1 MIVQSLLLFLAAS
14 LGGIVVLVIRRPS
27 PAALKLLL
35 VFSGGYLFAITFL
48 HIFPELFVLHSNAR
62 LAGLYVLV
70 GFFLQL
76 FLERFS
82 KGVEHGHLY
91 DIDQGEHQHTMA
103 PLTLMAALFVHAF
116 SDGIILNDPSV
127 CLNHHHHH
135 GANTLL
141 IGILL
146 HKVPESFALVS
157 ILIKLVSSRRKLLMY
172 LFIFALA
179 APLGLLGSNYV
190 SQQQWFPTQVSLALW
205 GIVSGSLVHIA
216 TTIFFEANPGHQP
229 NNRKFIASL
238 TGAVSA
244 IICEFLL

>member
-1 MIVQSLLLFLAAS
+1 MLLQTLLLFLAAF
-14 LGGIVVLVIRRPS
+14 LGGMVVLIIRRPN
-27 PAALKLLL
+27 PASWRLPLI
-35 VFSGGYLFAITFL
+35 FSGGYLFAITFL
-48 HIFPELFVLHSNAR
+48 HILPELFVLHANAR

-76 FLERFS
+76 VLERFS
-82 KGVEHGHLY
+82 QGVEHGHLY
-91 DIDQGEHQHTMA
+91 DTDQGEHQHTIA
-103 PLTLMAALFVHAF
+103 PLTLMAALFLHAF

-127 CLNHHHHH
+127 CLNHHH

-157 ILIKLVSSRRKLLMY
+157 ILTKLVNSRRKILIY

-179 APLGLLGSNYV
+179 APLGLLGSSYV
-190 SQQQWFPTQVSLALW
+190 SQQQWFPTQISLALW

-216 TTIFFEANPGHQP
+216 TTIFFEASPCHQP
-229 NNRKFIASL
+229 NTRKFMASL
-238 TGAVSA
+238 LGAVSA
-244 IICEFLL
+244 VICEFLL